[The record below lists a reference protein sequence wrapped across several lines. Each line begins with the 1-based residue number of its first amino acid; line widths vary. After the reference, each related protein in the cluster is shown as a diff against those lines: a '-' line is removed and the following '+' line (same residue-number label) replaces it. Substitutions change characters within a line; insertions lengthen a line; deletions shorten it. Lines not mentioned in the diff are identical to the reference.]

1 LPANAPTLYPLLWA
15 LVALLLL
22 RLTERWIHRHLQQ
35 FGFQLTGNRTVALAT
50 YAILLFP
57 GVVLH
62 ELSHWLFA
70 RLLGIHTGR
79 ISLLPAKGRDGQ
91 LQLGSVEYQA
101 AGLDPIRESLVG
113 GAPLITG
120 CAALFLIANRLYSVP
135 VATAAFTSGELRSIL
150 DLLGHGLQQPDFW
163 LWFYL
168 IFTIANAM
176 MPSPA
181 DRRAWPA
188 FLAILAL
195 GMVTLFVLGLGDWLL
210 PRLGSVLV
218 ALSGYLATT
227 LTLTTGVNLLILG
240 GLATGE
246 GVLRAIGRA

>member
-1 LPANAPTLYPLLWA
+1 LPANPPTLYPLLWA
-15 LVALLLL
+15 LVALVLL

-35 FGFQLTGNRTVALAT
+35 FGFQLTGNQTVALVT
-50 YAILLFP
+50 YAVLLFP

-70 RLLGIHTGR
+70 RFLGIRTGR
-79 ISLLPAKGRDGQ
+79 ISLLPARTRDGQ
-91 LQLGSVEYQA
+91 LQLGSVEYHTG
-101 AGLDPIRESLVG
+101 GLDPIRESLVG
-113 GAPLITG
+113 AAPLITG
-120 CAALFLIANRLYSVP
+120 CAALFLIANRLYSIP
-135 VATAAFTSGELRSIL
+135 VATAAFASGELRSVI
-150 DLLGHGLQQPDFW
+150 DLLGHGFQQPDFW

-168 IFTIANAM
+168 IFTVANAM

-195 GMVTLFVLGLGDWLL
+195 GVSVLIILGLGDWLL
-210 PRLGSVLV
+210 PRLGGVLL

-227 LTLTTGVNLLILG
+227 LTLTTGINLLILG

-246 GVLRAIGRA
+246 RLLRAVGRA

>member
-1 LPANAPTLYPLLWA
+1 LPANALTFYPLAWA
-15 LVALLLL
+15 LVALVLL

-35 FGFQLTGNRTVALAT
+35 FGFQLTGNQTVALVS

-70 RLLGIHTGR
+70 RLLGIRTGR
-79 ISLLPAKGRDGQ
+79 ISLLPARGRDGQ

-101 AGLDPIRESLVG
+101 AGLDPVRESLVG
-113 GAPLITG
+113 GAPLIAG
-120 CAALFLIANRLYSVP
+120 CAALFLIANHLYGIP
-135 VATAAFTSGELRSIL
+135 VFTQAFASGELQSIL
-150 DLLGHGLQQPDFW
+150 DLLAHGLQKPDFW

-176 MPSPA
+176 MPSAA

-195 GMVTLFVLGLGDWLL
+195 GVVVLLILGLGDWLL
-210 PRLGSVLV
+210 PRLAEVLV

-227 LTLTTGVNLLILG
+227 LTLTIGVNLLILG

-246 GVLRAIGRA
+246 RLLRAAGRA